1 LMSSFLQFVA
11 IIVRYSLCCVLHT
24 PLHKSCK
31 DSNRI
36 LGTHHILIATW
47 AYTFTSLVQQ
57 SEKQKKT

>member
-1 LMSSFLQFVA
+1 MSSFLQFVA
-11 IIVRYSLCCVLHT
+11 IIVRYSLCCVLH
-24 PLHKSCK
+24 
-31 DSNRI
+31 I